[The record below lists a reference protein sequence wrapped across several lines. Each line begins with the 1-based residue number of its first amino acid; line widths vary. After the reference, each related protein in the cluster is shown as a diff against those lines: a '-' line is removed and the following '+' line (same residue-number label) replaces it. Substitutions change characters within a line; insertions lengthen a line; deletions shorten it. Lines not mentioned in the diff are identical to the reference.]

1 MENTIFT
8 ELMECAVLN
17 NDFLCW
23 QPGSIFLLML
33 PFLPGTAEGLKI
45 LPKIH
50 SAALHRNTPK
60 IYLNKEPRWRL
71 FTGYIFILNFII
83 IGVKKKGSEL
93 QKGTRFSF
101 FIAILT
107 QKKSSWYSWVKKK
120 KRSLAWTEP
129 QHSVQQQGTDPNS
142 PAGLKPGVASPDR
155 HMMLS
160 MTSAGFVWQFTKLLC
175 NHRLPRLLTDAPA
188 WFSPMAGRCGGGKA

>member
-8 ELMECAVLN
+8 ELMEFAVLN

-23 QPGSIFLLML
+23 QPGSVFLLML

-83 IGVKKKGSEL
+83 IGVKKRQWAAKRHQIL
-93 QKGTRFSF
+93 F
-101 FIAILT
+101 FHRHPDS
-107 QKKSSWYSWVKKK
+107 KKEQLIFLGKKK
-120 KRSLAWTEP
+120 KEEAWPGLNHSTLYSNRGQTQIHQHGSNQEWLP
-129 QHSVQQQGTDPNS
+129 QTGIWCYQWHQL
-142 PAGLKPGVASPDR
+142 GLFGSSQSYCAITGYRDY
-155 HMMLS
+155 
-160 MTSAGFVWQFTKLLC
+160 
-175 NHRLPRLLTDAPA
+175 
-188 WFSPMAGRCGGGKA
+188 